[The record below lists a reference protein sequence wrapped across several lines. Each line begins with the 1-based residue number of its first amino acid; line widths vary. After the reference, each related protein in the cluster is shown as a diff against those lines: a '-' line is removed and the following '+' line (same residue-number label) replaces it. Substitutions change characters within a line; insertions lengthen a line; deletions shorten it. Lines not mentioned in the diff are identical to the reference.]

1 MRTPIVAALTAL
13 LLPAAAPAVEPCRA
27 PDLSGRWSGHWVS
40 DKNGHSG
47 PLRANFR
54 KVSDACYRV
63 TFSGRFWK
71 VVPFVYSVNLAVTGT
86 SGDAVTLAGETR
98 AGPVIGTFRYDAT
111 ATACD
116 FEARFTSKNDAGR
129 FVLTR
134 R

>member
-1 MRTPIVAALTAL
+1 MRVPTLVLASTLFLSSAA
-13 LLPAAAPAVEPCRA
+13 RA
-27 PDLSGRWSGHWVS
+27 DQPFGGPGLSGRWSGYWVS
-40 DKNGHSG
+40 DKNGHTG

-63 TFSGRFWK
+63 TFTGRFWK

-86 SGDAVTLAGETR
+86 TGDAVTLAGETR

-111 ATACD
+111 ATACE
-116 FEARFTSKNDAGR
+116 FEARFTSKNDSGR

-134 R
+134 